1 MALPRKL
8 KHLNLFNDGNNWQ
21 GIVES
26 LTLPKF
32 TRKYEKYRGGGMPG
46 QWMWIWGLMTVRWT
60 QNFPLVVLN
69 CCCLSRWAKPRW
81 MASSC
86 ALPTSIQR
94 DDTGEVQAV
103 ELVVRGRH
111 KEVDSGEWKTGE
123 SNTTKVTS
131 TNSYA
136 KLTIN
141 GEVLYE
147 VDLIN
152 MVEIVDGVD
161 LMEAHRNALGL

>member
-1 MALPRKL
+1 MRSIAAAECR
-8 KHLNLFNDGNNWQ
+8 
-21 GIVES
+21 V
-26 LTLPKF
+26 
-32 TRKYEKYRGGGMPG
+32 R
-46 QWMWIWGLMTVRWT
+46 WMWIWGLMTVRWT

-69 CCCLSRWAKPRW
+69 CCCLNRWVKRRYGIQ
-81 MASSC
+81 
-86 ALPTSIQR
+86 LFYRLLIQR

-111 KEVDSGEWKTGE
+111 KEVDRRVEDGE

-136 KLTIN
+136 KLTIKC
-141 GEVLYE
+141 EVLGE

-152 MVEIVDGVD
+152 NMVEIV
-161 LMEAHRNALGL
+161 AAWT